1 MKYPWPGN
9 VRELQH
15 VLERAVILSEGA
27 WLRPADF
34 PLYPAPRERSG
45 TADEGDLN
53 LERLERKAI
62 ERALRQSKGN
72 VTYAAELLGITRF
85 SLYRKMEKL
94 GL

>member
-1 MKYPWPGN
+1 MEGSTYNITAVSVGN
-9 VRELQH
+9 PH
-15 VLERAVILSEGA
+15 AVIFLDDVKS
-27 WLRPADF
+27 
-34 PLYPAPRERSG
+34 
-45 TADEGDLN
+45 LN

-62 ERALRQSKGN
+62 ERAMRQSKGN